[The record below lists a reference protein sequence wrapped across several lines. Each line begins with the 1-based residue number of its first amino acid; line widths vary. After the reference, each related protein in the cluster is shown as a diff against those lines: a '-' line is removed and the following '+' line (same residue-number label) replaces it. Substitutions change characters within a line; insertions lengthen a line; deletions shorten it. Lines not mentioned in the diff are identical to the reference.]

1 MTLRRAYD
9 EIMEHVA
16 VTEQMRQR
24 LLSRVE
30 NADLGHSGSAARVPV
45 LRRYWAAAACAA
57 VLLVSAAVLPRYLG
71 GWQAEPAPDHVE
83 TISPFMA
90 VSSLTELEDA
100 VGFQVEELTEL
111 PFEAADTV
119 YTVIGGKIAEIQY
132 CGETETAVLRKAAGT
147 EDPSGDYTQY
157 AEELAL
163 DLRGTAVT
171 LKGEGGQYVLAL
183 WQEGDYAW
191 SLRLSEGMDASSWEQ
206 LLLPLC

>member
-30 NADLGHSGSAARVPV
+30 NADLGRSGSAARVPV

-83 TISPFMA
+83 TVSPFVE

-157 AEELAL
+157 EAEQTLRI
-163 DLRGTAVT
+163 RGTAVT
-171 LKGEGGQYVLAL
+171 LRGEAGRYVLAL
-183 WQEGDYAW
+183 WQRGGYSY
-191 SLRLSEGMDASSWEQ
+191 SLHLSVGMDGSAWEP
-206 LLLPLC
+206 LLLPLF